1 MDQERLVELALMSVH
16 RDINIDVG
24 EVINTFSANNRKNK
38 ININLYVQMYLLNF
52 FYKHAIL

>member
-24 EVINTFSANNRKNK
+24 EVVNTFSANNRRIKS
-38 ININLYVQMYLLNF
+38 ILICMYKCTF
-52 FYKHAIL
+52 